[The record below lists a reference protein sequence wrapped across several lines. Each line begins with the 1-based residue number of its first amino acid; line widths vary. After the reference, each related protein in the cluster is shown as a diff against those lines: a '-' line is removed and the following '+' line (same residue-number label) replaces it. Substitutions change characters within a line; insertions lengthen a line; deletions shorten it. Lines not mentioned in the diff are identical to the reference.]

1 MHVRAPLLALL
12 GPCLILGLTV
22 AAPGATASPPA
33 TAAAKTDAPV
43 VVENPATP
51 ADGQRTVRP
60 RELWRAG
67 GEDAEVFFGSVGR
80 VLAGPD
86 GTVLVLDT
94 QLSEV
99 QVYDRDG
106 TWLRTLGR
114 EGDGPGEVR
123 GPADCW
129 YLPDG
134 RLCLAQGFPGKL
146 VYLEPD
152 GTPAGGAQYQPARAQ
167 ATFSVMVAG
176 RSLPGSMLLAGIRM
190 LQSGGPQA
198 QQTFFLSRCD
208 LEGREQT
215 VYLEKD
221 YAIDFADFRLD
232 EGAMDFVWMGRMA
245 ADAAGNVYTAPDRG
259 RYRVRVQA
267 PDGSVLREFT
277 REATVPGRTAR
288 QRTVAT
294 KLHEGIGA
302 NYGVPLQGVTIEDR
316 EPAITSLDL
325 RPDGRIWVRSP
336 ANAVPDGAFAVFDV
350 FTDEGRLREQV
361 VLEIPGDPDRD
372 RLYLLADGRL
382 ALVRGDLDAW
392 LGQQGVTS
400 DNQAAP
406 VLEVVCFEAF

>member
-1 MHVRAPLLALL
+1 MHVRATLLALL
-12 GPCLILGLTV
+12 APCLILGLMV
-22 AAPGATASPPA
+22 AAPGATASPPTPAA
-33 TAAAKTDAPV
+33 TADTPTV
-43 VVENPATP
+43 VQNPAEPPDGRRTIRP
-51 ADGQRTVRP
+51 A
-60 RELWRAG
+60 ELWRAG

-94 QLSEV
+94 QLGEV
-99 QVYDRDG
+99 QVYGPDG

-129 YLPDG
+129 HLPDG
-134 RLCLAQGFPGKL
+134 RLCIGQGFPGKL
-146 VYLEPD
+146 VYLDPD
-152 GTPAGGAQYQPARAQ
+152 GTPAGGAQYQPAQAQ
-167 ATFSVMVAG
+167 ATFTVVVAG
-176 RSLPGSMLLAGIRM
+176 LPAPQGMLLAGIRM
-190 LQSGGPQA
+190 VQGGGPQA
-198 QQTFFLSRCD
+198 SQTFFLSRCD
-208 LEGREQT
+208 ADGREQT

-232 EGAMDFVWMGRMA
+232 EAAMDFVWMGRMA
-245 ADAAGNVYTAPDRG
+245 ADAAGNVYTAPDRDQ
-259 RYRVRVQA
+259 YLVRVQA
-267 PDGSVLREFT
+267 PDGALRREFT
-277 REATVPGRTAR
+277 RQAAIPGRTAR

-302 NYGVPLQGVTIEDR
+302 EYGVPLRGVTIEDR
-316 EPAITSLDL
+316 EPAITSLDV
-325 RPDGRIWVRSP
+325 RPDGTVWVRSP

-350 FTDEGRLREQV
+350 FGDDGRFGEQV

-372 RLYLLADGRL
+372 RVYLLSDGRL

-392 LGQQGVTS
+392 LGQQGVES

-406 VLEVVCFEAF
+406 VLEVVCFEEF